1 MATMIKC
8 DVCGIEEETDG
19 VMLPNP
25 LTGPL
30 PIPFLRPRLPEGWR
44 RTGVP
49 MPDGE
54 RREKE
59 LCPADVKTL
68 WALFG
73 IAPQAEP
80 DECVRCGHPAGSHKG
95 AAGCVERGGAC
106 SCELSEAEATDPGW
120 AEERDED

>member
-8 DVCGIEEETDG
+8 DACGTEEETDG
-19 VMLPNP
+19 MMFA
-25 LTGPL
+25 GP
-30 PIPFLRPRLPEGWR
+30 IVLRPRLPEGWR

-73 IAPQAEP
+73 IAPPAEPDP

-106 SCELSEAEATDPGW
+106 SCELSEAESTDPGW
-120 AEERDED
+120 AEERDGD